1 MTTNH
6 HRESAT
12 IYQFPVGG
20 RAGYRRHD
28 SAKAASHLTHV
39 AFDDIVVGGSWYH
52 EEAVRE
58 AEQPRKN

>member
-6 HRESAT
+6 HRESAI

-20 RAGYRRHD
+20 RAAYRRQD
-28 SAKAASHLTHV
+28 GAKPASSLTQA